1 MHMHK
6 WRYWFSGFQYPWVLA
21 WRKLK
26 SLLIDLFTGI
36 SRGLI
41 NGQLGIEEQLHNQRE
56 RNTVFYLGCVLY
68 TKRVAKRY
76 TSNLTSIRPFQ
87 VSFVTS

>member
-1 MHMHK
+1 MCMHMHK

-21 WRKLK
+21 WRRLK
-26 SLLIDLFTGI
+26 SLLIDVFTGI

-56 RNTVFYLGCVLY
+56 RSTVSYLGCVLY

-76 TSNLTSIRPFQ
+76 T
-87 VSFVTS
+87 